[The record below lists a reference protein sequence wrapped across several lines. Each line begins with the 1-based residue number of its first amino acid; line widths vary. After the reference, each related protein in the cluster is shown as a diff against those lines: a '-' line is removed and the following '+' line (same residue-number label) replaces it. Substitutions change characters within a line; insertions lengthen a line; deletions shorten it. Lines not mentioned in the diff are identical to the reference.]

1 MNINVKKMIDK
12 IINAD
17 KSIFLDLNF
26 NGGYI
31 MDNIMWF
38 FSWIGSYIMM
48 VIFFLVMM
56 KYYRKIP
63 YKKILILMLFMGLI
77 VLLCDQTA
85 NFFKHNIPK
94 FRPTH
99 DPSLAGLVHTV
110 RGYVGGL
117 YGTVSGHACNGFGLA
132 TFISLVYSR
141 RAMTIFVML
150 YVATISYSRIY
161 LGVHFPL
168 DIISGALFGLFY
180 GWAVYKLYNVYSKRY
195 N

>member
-1 MNINVKKMIDK
+1 MIDK
-12 IINAD
+12 IFDLD

-26 NGGYI
+26 DGGYI
-31 MDNIMWF
+31 MDNIMWY
-38 FSWIGSYIMM
+38 FSWIGSYVIM
-48 VIFFLVMM
+48 VIFFLLLM
-56 KYYRKIP
+56 KYHKRIS
-63 YKKILILMLFMGLI
+63 YKDVLILILFMGLI
-77 VLLCDQTA
+77 VLLCDQTS
-85 NFFKHNIPK
+85 NFFKSNLPK

-99 DPSLAGLVHTV
+99 NPSLEGMIHTV

-141 RAMTIFVML
+141 RPMTIFVML

-168 DIISGALFGLFY
+168 DLIFGTLFGIFY
-180 GWAVYKLYNVYSKRY
+180 GWCVYKLYNIY
-195 N
+195 NTRTIKNKL